1 MLYRQGVP
9 INGITVQHQQCE
21 QSAFYEVHMND
32 SSNMKSALLTLH
44 LHEIE
49 TYALFSNDFL
59 FIPVLFFCGL

>member
-1 MLYRQGVP
+1 MQP
-9 INGITVQHQQCE
+9 QQCG
-21 QSAFYEVHMND
+21 QSAFHEVHVND

-49 TYALFSNDFL
+49 TYALFCIDFL